1 LKVAAELSEPSLLTF
16 SAVAMNFST
25 VAMDDSKEKVL
36 SVALPFGLFLQLQW
50 KVWFFYSYDGNP
62 NQIALIL

>member
-1 LKVAAELSEPSLLTF
+1 MRKCLRTF

-25 VAMDDSKEKVL
+25 VAMDVSKEKVL

-50 KVWFFYSYDGNP
+50 KVRFFYSYDGNP
-62 NQIALIL
+62 NPIVVLIVIGNF